1 MQFPIDIIGLKL
13 DFFISKNN
21 EIRNRDST
29 REGDKLSIVAC
40 AVCAEISGQFWD
52 LPGSVLRA
60 RMVYTKPLRIMAV

>member
-29 REGDKLSIVAC
+29 REGDKLDRHMRSLRRNL
-40 AVCAEISGQFWD
+40 G
-52 LPGSVLRA
+52 PVLRPSRLGFA
-60 RMVYTKPLRIMAV
+60 RENGLH